1 MSVMEYSKV
10 LDNKARITSATLYQ
24 KSYTE
29 TTGNFSIRFVFS
41 GNETYTIGRRQL
53 SIHSDSFLILN
64 KGTQFT
70 SNVDPRLPVDV
81 FSIEFD
87 DDFLTDFNR
96 ARLAGNG
103 LRADTDNIVN
113 SSYNLRETIY
123 PFKGDIKLNIC
134 RLKKHLDSGAGDDK
148 LIREC
153 LYRCLVN
160 FYCVYNEEIFQKA
173 TKLNFLHNSTS
184 IEILRR
190 LNLAKEYL
198 YANYNK
204 SVNLTNLANYAC
216 LSVNHLL
223 RTFKLAYN
231 QSPHQFLIELRL
243 QRAQLLLAK
252 TEYPIN
258 EIVNMVGFKCT
269 SSFIRLFKSRYKTT
283 PLKYRNVAA

>member
-1 MSVMEYSKV
+1 MEYSKI
-10 LDNKARITSATLYQ
+10 LENKNRITSATLNQ

-41 GNETYTIGRRQL
+41 GNETYNIGRRQL

-70 SNVDPRLPVDV
+70 SNIDPCLPVDV

-87 DDFLTDFNR
+87 DDFLIDFNR
-96 ARLAGNG
+96 DCAKGKPVNNQS
-103 LRADTDNIVN
+103 DNPVY
-113 SSYNLRETIY
+113 SAYGLRETIY
-123 PFKGDIKLNIC
+123 PFNGDIKNNIC
-134 RLKKHLDSGAGDDK
+134 RLKKYLDNGSADDK
-148 LIREC
+148 LISEC
-153 LYRCLVN
+153 LHRCLLN
-160 FYCVYNEEIFQKA
+160 FYRVYNEEIFQKA
-173 TKLNFLHNSTS
+173 TKLNFLNNSTS

-198 YANYNK
+198 YANYDK
-204 SVNLTNLANYAC
+204 SVNLNNLANYAC

-231 QSPHQFLIELRL
+231 QSPHQFLIQLRL

-252 TEYPIN
+252 TEYPVN
-258 EIVNMVGFKCT
+258 EIVSMVGFKCT
-269 SSFIRLFKSRYKTT
+269 SSFIRLFKNRYKTT
-283 PLKYRNVAA
+283 PLKYRNVIN